1 MKTINLLLFFF
12 LFSYVAKAQDKS
24 ASKQTKDTIR
34 ETKISSI
41 TEPKPVQPTKIIICA
56 PSKSELMQIVYVLD
70 GKIIDKVEFS
80 KINPKTIESV
90 KALKMNEAKSIYGER
105 GANGAII
112 LTSKK

>member
-1 MKTINLLLFFF
+1 MKTTNLLLFLF
-12 LFSYVAKAQDKS
+12 LFSYEVKAQDK
-24 ASKQTKDTIR
+24 TVLNDTIQKI
-34 ETKISSI
+34 KISAI

-80 KINPKTIESV
+80 KINPKTIESA
-90 KALKMNEAKSIYGER
+90 KALKINEAKSIYGER

>member
-1 MKTINLLLFFF
+1 MRSINLLLFLF
-12 LFSYVAKAQDKS
+12 LFSYVAKAQDKTVS
-24 ASKQTKDTIR
+24 KDTIQ
-34 ETKISSI
+34 ETKISAI

-56 PSKSELMQIVYVLD
+56 PSKSELIQIVYVLD